1 MLTRMTQILKLTI
14 PNVGKYVEQLECLVN
29 GNTKHEEVTSGNS
42 SVSSYEIILYLPHS
56 SPILPLWELIQ
67 ER

>member
-42 SVSSYEIILYLPHS
+42 SVSSYEIILY
-56 SPILPLWELIQ
+56 
-67 ER
+67 